1 MDAIFLNNY
10 VIVYLFSETV
20 LLLLSIYM
28 LFIDIKLI
36 RYWDFNS
43 FTSRQ
48 FKLEKEGFLLSTIAT
63 FSFIVKLTLL
73 IYFVYMIDSLS
84 TVISGAMCGAG
95 VISANSYGLTLL
107 FVKLTTI
114 FTLMLFLVLN
124 YLDLQAKDYPLFK
137 VKIWVLLLSIFI
149 IFLEVFLDISYF
161 TNIDTS
167 KLVSCCSSLYGN
179 LEGANPLP
187 FNLDIKMLL
196 ILFYTLF
203 VALLSSILLEL
214 RVLTTVLIL
223 IFGAI
228 AYYSVVY
235 FFGTYIYQLP
245 THKCPFCM
253 MQSDYY
259 YVGYFVWGFLLSSLF
274 FGLIWAIIGFLN
286 YKLERLKRLSILFLI
301 LFVLLCSGYVLFYYL
316 KNGVFL

>member
-10 VIVYLFSETV
+10 VIVYLFSEVIV
-20 LLLLSIYM
+20 LIFSIYM
-28 LFIDIKLI
+28 LFTDIKLI

-48 FKLEKEGFLLSTIAT
+48 FKLEKQGFLLSTIAT
-63 FSFIVKLTLL
+63 FIFTVKLILL

-84 TVISGAMCGAG
+84 TIIPGAMCGAG
-95 VISANSYGLTLL
+95 VISANSYGLNLL
-107 FVKLTTI
+107 FVKLTTL
-114 FTLMLFLVLN
+114 FTLLLYLVLN
-124 YLDLQAKDYPLFK
+124 YLDLQAKEYPLLK
-137 VKIWVLLLSIFI
+137 VKIWVLVVAISL
-149 IFLEVFLDISYF
+149 IFLESFLDISYF
-161 TNIDTS
+161 LNIDIS
-167 KLVSCCSSLYGN
+167 QPVSCCSSLYGT

-203 VALLSSILLEL
+203 IAVISAMLLENRTLTIALILL
-214 RVLTTVLIL
+214 
-223 IFGAI
+223 FGVVS
-228 AYYSVVY
+228 YYSVVY

-253 MQSDYY
+253 MQRDYY
-259 YVGYFVWGFLLSSLF
+259 YVGYFVWGFLISSLF

-286 YKLERLKRLSILFLI
+286 YKLEQLRKLSILFLI
-301 LFVLLCSGYVLFYYL
+301 LFVLLCSSYVIFYYL